1 MVKIAN
7 AQAFWGDLDDA
18 AATLLLQDPSIDFL
32 TLDYLAEVSLS
43 ILAIQ
48 KQKDPSLGYAR
59 DFLQVIESL
68 KPFYLKGHPVR
79 IITNAGGLNPHACA
93 LACRKILPPSVKIG
107 VVTGDD
113 VLSYFSDGKWI
124 TANAYLGARGIVDA
138 LQEGAHVVIT
148 GRTADPSLTVA
159 AAQFHYGWK
168 NEAYDEISGATVAG
182 HLIECGRQVTGGIV
196 TDWLSVPGFFSMG
209 YPIVEMEEDGSFV
222 LTKPKNSGGRVSIGD
237 VKEQLLYELGDPDC
251 YLSPDATVSFLRL
264 QLDEVGENR
273 VSVKGSRGSAPPQT
287 YKVSATYDAGY
298 KGEAMLAFFGN
309 DLKEKVKRCAEMIHH
324 RLKMKGLEP
333 ERFFYE
339 AIGCGDLV
347 PGMPTIETFECMG
360 HFAVADKRLEVVE
373 RFAKEIAPLVTS
385 GPQGTTGYI
394 GGRIKPR
401 RLFGYEPL
409 KIKREQV
416 KVEVNFV

>member
-59 DFLQVIESL
+59 DFIQVVESL
-68 KPFYLKGHPVR
+68 KSFYLKGYPVR
-79 IITNAGGLNPHACA
+79 IITNAGGLNPVACA
-93 LACRKILPPSVKIG
+93 LACRKILPSSIKIAT
-107 VVTGDD
+107 VTGDD
-113 VLSYFSDGKWI
+113 VLSHFSNDKWI
-124 TANAYLGARGIVDA
+124 TANAYLGASGIVEA
-138 LQEGAHVVIT
+138 LKEGAHLIIT

-159 AAQFHYGWK
+159 AAQFHYGWEI
-168 NEAYDEISGATVAG
+168 NAYNAISGATIAG

-196 TDWLSVPGFFSMG
+196 TDWLSVPHLFSMG

-222 LTKPKNSGGRVSIGD
+222 LTKPKNSGGRISLAE

-251 YLSPDATVSFLRL
+251 YLSPDATVSFLGL
-264 QLDEVGENR
+264 QVDQVGENR
-273 VSVKGSRGSAPPQT
+273 VSVQGARGKAPPPT

-298 KGEAMLAFFGN
+298 KGEATLAFFGT
-309 DLKEKVKRCAEMIHH
+309 DLKEKVKRCAGMIYN
-324 RLKMKGLEP
+324 RLKAKGLEP
-333 ERFFYE
+333 ERFIYE

-347 PGMPTIETFECMG
+347 PGMRSIDSLECMG

-401 RLFGYEPL
+401 HLFGYEPL
-409 KIKREQV
+409 KIEREQV